1 MARSIP
7 VTILVLAI
15 LLLTLARPAAQKP
28 SLPAA
33 AAADVDRFMEAERA
47 ALKFPGASLAI
58 AFKHELL
65 YSKGFGFADL
75 ENRVLATERTA
86 FRTASVA
93 KPMTATAVMQLVQQ
107 GRIDLQAPIQKYCP
121 AFPQKQWPVTPALLL
136 GHLAGVRH
144 YKPGESSGKE
154 HYFTIQDSLA
164 LFKNDPLLHE
174 PESRYLYTTFGYSVL
189 GCAIEGASGMT
200 YEAYLQQHVFGPAKM
215 SRTRLDRIWDIVP
228 DRARGYLLVTQEA
241 IDELPPAAKA
251 IAKAGEIYNA
261 PFHDTS
267 MKAPGGGLL
276 STAEDLVRFGV
287 AVQTH
292 ALLTRES
299 VERMWTS
306 GRTSG
311 GEETGYG
318 LGWAVQPPQEGI
330 RRISHAGN
338 QIGASSSLILL
349 PEVELT
355 YAVMTNLEDVE
366 MGRIMRGIA
375 QILRKHL
382 MKTPAEV
389 PEWRRG
395 SKDPRYVP

>member
-1 MARSIP
+1 MVRRLA
-7 VTILVLAI
+7 LAI
-15 LLLTLARPAAQKP
+15 ALVISVVVAAGPAAQKTA
-28 SLPAA
+28 LPEAA
-33 AAADVDRFMEAERA
+33 AAEIDRFIESERA
-47 ALKFPGASLAI
+47 ALKFPGAGVAI
-58 AFKHELL
+58 AFKNELL
-65 YSKGFGFADL
+65 YSKGFGVADL
-75 ENRVLATERTA
+75 EHRVPVTDRTA

-93 KPMTATAVMQLVQQ
+93 KPITATAVMQLVQQ

-121 AFPQKQWPVTPALLL
+121 AFPQKQWPVTAGLLL

-144 YKPGESSGKE
+144 YEPGESAGKD

-164 LFKNDPLLHE
+164 LFKNDPLVHE
-174 PESRYLYTTFGYSVL
+174 PGTKYLYTTFGYSVL

-200 YEAYLQQHVFGPAKM
+200 YEAYLQQHVFGPTRM

-228 DRARGYLLVTQEA
+228 DRARGYMLVTQEA
-241 IDELPPAAKA
+241 INELPPAAKA

-267 MKAPGGGLL
+267 MKIPGGGLL
-276 STAEDLVRFGV
+276 STAEDLVRFGI
-287 AVQTH
+287 AVQTYS
-292 ALLTRES
+292 LLTKES

-306 GRTSG
+306 GRTSS
-311 GEETGYG
+311 GEDTGYG
-318 LGWAVQPPQEGI
+318 LGWGVQPPQEGI

-338 QIGASSSLILL
+338 QVGASSSLILL
-349 PEVELT
+349 PEIGVT

-382 MKTPAEV
+382 MKSP
-389 PEWRRG
+389 
-395 SKDPRYVP
+395 S

>member
-1 MARSIP
+1 MRRPVPFSIA
-7 VTILVLAI
+7 LVVFLVFAAG
-15 LLLTLARPAAQKP
+15 LRAQK
-28 SLPAA
+28 SALPEAA
-33 AAADVDRFMEAERA
+33 SAEIDRFIESERA
-47 ALKFPGASLAI
+47 ALKFPGAGVAI
-58 AFKHELL
+58 AFKNELL
-65 YSKGFGFADL
+65 YSKGFGVADL
-75 ENRVLATERTA
+75 EHRVPVNGRTA

-93 KPMTATAVMQLVQQ
+93 KPITATAVMQLVQQ

-121 AFPQKQWPVTPALLL
+121 AFPQKQWPVTAALLL

-144 YKPGESSGKE
+144 YKPGESAGKE

-164 LFKNDPLLHE
+164 LFKNDPLVHQ
-174 PESRYLYTTFGYSVL
+174 PGTKYLYTTFGYSVL
-189 GCAIEGASGMT
+189 GCAIEGASGLT
-200 YEAYLQQHVFGPAKM
+200 YEAYLQQHVFSPTKM

-228 DRARGYLLVTQEA
+228 DRAKGYMMVTQEA
-241 IDELPPAAKA
+241 FKELPPAAKA

-267 MKAPGGGLL
+267 MKIPGGGLL
-276 STAEDLVRFGV
+276 STAEDLVRFGI
-287 AVQTH
+287 AVQTYS
-292 ALLTRES
+292 LLTKES

-306 GRTSG
+306 GRTSN
-311 GEETGYG
+311 GEDTGYG
-318 LGWAVQPPQEGI
+318 LGWGVQPPQEGI

-349 PEVELT
+349 PEIGVT

-382 MKTPAEV
+382 MKSP
-389 PEWRRG
+389 
-395 SKDPRYVP
+395 S

>member
-1 MARSIP
+1 MRRSLLFVIAF
-7 VTILVLAI
+7 VLAI
-15 LLLTLARPAAQKP
+15 VGTAGPAAQT
-28 SLPAA
+28 SALPEAA
-33 AAADVDRFMEAERA
+33 SAEIDRFIESERA
-47 ALKFPGASLAI
+47 VLKFPGAGVAI
-58 AFKHELL
+58 AFNNELR
-65 YSKGFGFADL
+65 YSKGFGVADL
-75 ENRVLATERTA
+75 EHRVPVNDRTS

-93 KPMTATAVMQLVQQ
+93 KPITATAVMQLVQQ

-121 AFPQKQWPVTPALLL
+121 AFPQKQWPVTAALLL

-144 YKPGESSGKE
+144 YKPGESAGKD

-164 LFKNDPLLHE
+164 LFKNDPLVHQ
-174 PESRYLYTTFGYSVL
+174 PGTKYLYTTFGYSVL

-200 YEAYLQQHVFGPAKM
+200 YEAYLQQHVFSPTKM

-228 DRARGYLLVTQEA
+228 DRARGYMLVTQEA
-241 IDELPPAAKA
+241 INELPPAAKA

-267 MKAPGGGLL
+267 MKIPGGGLL
-276 STAEDLVRFGV
+276 STAEDLVRFGI
-287 AVQTH
+287 AVQTYS
-292 ALLTRES
+292 LLTKES

-311 GEETGYG
+311 GEDTGYG
-318 LGWAVQPPQEGI
+318 LGWGVQPPQDGI
-330 RRISHAGN
+330 RRVSHAGN

-349 PEVELT
+349 PEIGVT

-382 MKTPAEV
+382 MKSDGAA
-389 PEWRRG
+389 G
-395 SKDPRYVP
+395 L